1 MILIVSDV
9 QELTLR
15 IVKKDFKYRKLDV
28 FTNCKI
34 LITSERIFSDKS
46 NISFF
51 FKSDSFAKASDNKS
65 SFFCK
70 PLSC

>member
-9 QELTLR
+9 QEFTLR

-28 FTNCKI
+28 YANCKI

-51 FKSDSFAKASDNKS
+51 LSRIHLRKPQITNLHFFAS
-65 SFFCK
+65 
-70 PLSC
+70 P